1 MRRILL
7 GGCIAVEYRYRDKR
21 LNALM

>member
-7 GGCIAVEYRYRDKR
+7 GGCIAVEYRYGDKR